1 MKHLFVDCQFGIS
14 GDMLLASLVDLGADV
29 NYIESELKKLP
40 LDPFEMRFE
49 ERNEHGIQSKHLV
62 LTFDREQQSINP
74 SDYMKHHG
82 RTENTSEHHCHEHSH
97 AHHHHGD
104 GHSHHHAHVHHHGDG
119 HSHHHAHVHHHGDG
133 HSHHHAH
140 VHHHGD
146 GHSHHHAHVHH
157 EDGHNHHH
165 HHEHRTAREIL
176 QWIEE
181 SELSSYVKRKSS
193 AIFQEIARAEGK
205 IHDVSPE
212 EVHFHEVG
220 AMDSIID
227 IIGVCLALES
237 LRVEQITFS
246 PVPTGHGTIHIAHG
260 LYPVPAPATAE
271 ILVGV
276 PLSTFTCQGELT
288 TPTGAAFAKV
298 LASHYSLAAPGK
310 IIKIGYGVGTKR
322 FNHPNVL
329 RTALIS
335 EQVTEIISVVECQI
349 DDMTGEMLG
358 NVMQRIFLQEG
369 VLDAYLTAVTMKK
382 NRPGTLITVLCEQK
396 ATPLIEAYLLR
407 HTSTFGVRTKATA
420 RQILERSFVE
430 YPSKWGP
437 IRLKIGKYQGDIIKA
452 MPEYE
457 DVAQIAEQH
466 GVSFRDVYQEVATYG
481 RTLIQ
486 GERP

>member
-62 LTFDREQQSINP
+62 LTFDKEQQSINP
-74 SDYMKHHG
+74 SDYMKHHE
-82 RTENTSEHHCHEHSH
+82 RTENTSEHHCHEHSR
-97 AHHHHGD
+97 
-104 GHSHHHAHVHHHGDG
+104 VHHHGDG
-119 HSHHHAHVHHHGDG
+119 HSHHHAHVH
-133 HSHHHAH
+133 
-140 VHHHGD
+140 
-146 GHSHHHAHVHH
+146 HH

-176 QWIEE
+176 QWIEG

-205 IHDVSPE
+205 IHGVSPE

-271 ILVGV
+271 ILVDV

-298 LASHYSLAAPGK
+298 LASHYSLVAPGK

-369 VLDAYLTAVTMKK
+369 VLDAYLTAIIMKK

-407 HTSTFGVRTKATA
+407 HTSTFGVRTQVTA
-420 RQILERSFVE
+420 RHILERSFVE

-457 DVAQIAEQH
+457 DVAQIAERH